1 MTDSHTPELAD
12 QPDES
17 PWTWTP
23 SAGTPSN
30 RAETQARRAWVVQR
44 HHEGWTFE
52 RIGAALN
59 VSQPR
64 AHEIYWDA
72 INSIADP
79 VVKSVK
85 AAHTE
90 LLGEVIRVANEVM
103 TAQHLAH
110 SNGRVVMIEDE
121 DGVATPV
128 LDDGPKLDAGRTII
142 AASARLMKM
151 LGGDAP
157 TQVETEVSVLRYEVV
172 GTDVGGVV

>member
-1 MTDSHTPELAD
+1 MTDSPTLEPSD

-23 SAGTPSN
+23 SSGTPSN
-30 RAETQARRAWVVQR
+30 RAETAARRAWVVKH
-44 HHEGWTFE
+44 HHEGWTFDS
-52 RIGAALN
+52 IAKALS

-72 INSIADP
+72 INAVEGPP
-79 VVKSVK
+79 VKAVK
-85 AAHTE
+85 AAHAE
-90 LLGEVIRVANEVM
+90 ILGEVIRVANEVM
-103 TAQHLAH
+103 ATAHIAH
-110 SNGRVVMIEDE
+110 SNGRVVMMTDE
-121 DGVATPV
+121 DGAEVAV
-128 LDDGPKLDAGRTII
+128 QDDGPKLDAGRTII

-157 TQVETEVSVLRYEVV
+157 TQVESEVSVLRYEVV